1 MLILAYSWP
10 QLKKGNVDMRIG
22 FISTRLNGTDGVS
35 LEVEKWAAVLKRM
48 GHEIFYCAGE
58 LGGNAA
64 GGTLIPQLHFDH
76 QAITHFSQRAF
87 GEGRQQVDSVK
98 LVDEIYEMADEIRAP
113 LRSFIRFNHLDLIVV
128 ENALTIPMNLP
139 LGITLTGLIAELGI
153 NTIAHHHDY
162 YWERQ
167 RYQSNAILDLLD
179 TAFPAKLPT
188 IQHVSINSIAQRRLK
203 ERRSIESIVI
213 PNVHDFAT
221 PPPKL
226 DHYSQD
232 FRETLGLTENDLFIL
247 QPTRVIQRKGIEMA
261 LALVHRLDLP
271 NAYLFITHRAHDEGL
286 DYWRWL
292 KREAGVMKVNLQL
305 IDHFIGAERAL
316 TNHHKIYS
324 LWDAYPHANLV
335 TYPSTYEGF
344 GNALLE
350 AIYFKRLTVVN
361 RYPVYNADI
370 GPLGFEFIELDGFV
384 DDGAVQRTKELLD
397 APEQVKAMVEKNY
410 ALAREHFSYEVLGRK
425 LTEVLSNF

>member
-1 MLILAYSWP
+1 
-10 QLKKGNVDMRIG
+10 MRIG

-35 LEVEKWAAVLKRM
+35 LEVEKWATVLKRM
-48 GHEIFYCAGE
+48 GHEIYYCAGE
-58 LGGNAA
+58 LGGYTA

-76 QAITHFSQRAF
+76 QAITNFSQRAF
-87 GEGRQQVDSVK
+87 GENRQQVDSAK
-98 LVDEIYEMADEIRAP
+98 LAGEIYETADEIRAP
-113 LRSFIRFNHLDLIVV
+113 LRNFIRSNHLDVIVV

-139 LGITLTGLIAELGI
+139 LGVTLTGLIAELAI

-188 IQHVSINSIAQRRLK
+188 IQHVSINTIAQRRLK
-203 ERRSIESIVI
+203 ERRGIDSYVI
-213 PNVHDFAT
+213 PNVHDFST
-221 PPPKL
+221 PPPGI
-226 DHYSQD
+226 DHYNQD
-232 FRETLGLTENDLFIL
+232 FRDTLGLTDDDLFIL

-261 LALVHRLDLP
+261 LALVHRLEMS
-271 NAYLFITHRAHDEGL
+271 NTHLFITHRAHDEGR
-286 DYWRWL
+286 DYWNWL
-292 KREAGVMKVNLQL
+292 KREAGVMRVDLRL
-305 IDHFIGAERAL
+305 IDHIIGTERTK
-316 TNHHKIYS
+316 TNSHKIYS

-350 AIYFKRLTVVN
+350 TVYFKRLTVVN

-384 DDGAVQRTKELLD
+384 DDNAVAKTKELLND
-397 APEQVKAMVEKNY
+397 PEQVNKMTEKNY
-410 ALAREHFSYEVLGRK
+410 ALAQEHFSFEVLEKK
-425 LTEVLSNF
+425 LKAVIGNFK